1 MKSFFRLLMAVCL
14 FAVVFVADA
23 KGKKDEV
30 AFPLKTTTV
39 QDGEWAEGTEWYLI
53 SVGDKYL
60 QSDGGNVTA
69 LPNRPGT
76 KLGDSMLWTF
86 VEEKGKIKIYNKAVG
101 RAIHEQIEPSGT
113 TYLSLEDKSNS
124 LSSSWFSYS
133 VESENQ
139 FLFFK
144 KFLGSPL
151 YYDLENGKFQTSSKL
166 KKDVIPFTAVSISEL
181 RAQQAEQAAAKKAKQ
196 EETDRIAAEKQAA
209 KKAEAEKKAAEEA
222 AEFAAYAATVADK
235 VKKSRETDFVETDA
249 YYGAPTKFKR
259 TYNDGTIA
267 VYDYYVSFDKRLKIT
282 HRNGSTTTHS
292 YSVHN
297 TKEMNR
303 LTEIYLCKSVE
314 NYPEIEQTSSE
325 EELTELRSA
334 LSAAKEKAN
343 EIQRKEKQDE
353 ENRIKNEREA
363 KEKSL
368 IAKYGRNYVENLKQG
383 VMSIG
388 MPLALLQ
395 EAKDGI
401 WIEEENRHVYVKL
414 KMTQQTSA
422 WTTYTYK
429 IQKGVL
435 YNEGAIHVNNKGKV
449 SYIKIWENCLN

>member
-1 MKSFFRLLMAVCL
+1 MKRFVELLMLVCTL
-14 FAVVFVADA
+14 AISFVAVSNA
-23 KGKKDEV
+23 KEKKKEMG
-30 AFPLKTTTV
+30 FPFKTTTF
-39 QDGEWAEGTEWYLI
+39 QNGKIADDTEWYLI
-53 SVGDKYL
+53 SIGSDFLSAGNDKQIYLKPWDGDFT
-60 QSDGGNVTA
+60 SS
-69 LPNRPGT
+69 P
-76 KLGDSMLWTF
+76 KLWAF
-86 VEEKGKIKIYNKAVG
+86 VEVKGKIRIFSHYANDFVYEKMEGSNGVFLNLM
-101 RAIHEQIEPSGT
+101 PS
-113 TYLSLEDKSNS
+113 YDLA
-124 LSSSWFSYS
+124 FHCS
-133 VESENQ
+133 VESGNKVYFYTKALGMATYFEPKQ
-139 FLFFK
+139 TGMQEYRIVSTPKFK
-144 KFLGSPL
+144 SEIK
-151 YYDLENGKFQTSSKL
+151 
-166 KKDVIPFTAVSISEL
+166 PFSIYSYSEL
-181 RAQQAEQAAAKKAKQ
+181 VRDSQAKK
-196 EETDRIAAEKQAA
+196 EEAERKAAEAERIAAEKKA
-209 KKAEAEKKAAEEA
+209 KKEAAEAECNAS
-222 AEFAAYAATVADK
+222 VADK

-292 YSVHN
+292 YSVDN